1 MLTSQGQA
9 FRPQLAEANMIE
21 WSPQPDITLHE
32 LALAL
37 PILIWAAGY
46 TSIQRQAA
54 IAALPPNVRR
64 HFV

>member
-1 MLTSQGQA
+1 MAHAGWLTK
-9 FRPQLAEANMIE
+9 EVNMIE

-32 LALAL
+32 LAQAL
-37 PILIWAAGY
+37 PLLIWATGY
-46 TSIQRQAA
+46 TTVQRQVA

>member
-1 MLTSQGQA
+1 
-9 FRPQLAEANMIE
+9 MIE